1 MLVFRFLI
9 SNASRS
15 ILIIDQFS
23 FYTIIVTDIKTLIGG
38 KFLALHA
45 ERIANSLTA
54 KRDPSWLEAEL
65 QDRILEEDL
74 EFQLNNLK
82 AYINNPS
89 AEKLEMPGQQ
99 RAEKIHSDMEMMD
112 HGISIPTTADV
123 YSSTPEAQHT
133 ASVSVDTILSF
144 VLSGNTWTKL

>member
-1 MLVFRFLI
+1 
-9 SNASRS
+9 
-15 ILIIDQFS
+15 
-23 FYTIIVTDIKTLIGG
+23 
-38 KFLALHA
+38 
-45 ERIANSLTA
+45 
-54 KRDPSWLEAEL
+54 
-65 QDRILEEDL
+65 L

-112 HGISIPTTADV
+112 HGISVPTTADV
-123 YSSTPEAQHT
+123 YSATPEAQHT

-144 VLSGNTWTKL
+144 VLSGNMDKALEDLSTLHLCPFYSSPGYHLF